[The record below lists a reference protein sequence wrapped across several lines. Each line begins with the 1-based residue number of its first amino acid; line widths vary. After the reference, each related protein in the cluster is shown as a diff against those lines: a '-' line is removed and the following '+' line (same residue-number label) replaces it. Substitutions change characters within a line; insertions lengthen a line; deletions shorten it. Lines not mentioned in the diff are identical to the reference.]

1 MWLDEGL
8 ALAHNSCLQSFPG
21 ASARDEARIHSRTIL
36 REYLFGSQYY
46 RLSRKEGLMM
56 PEYLY
61 HKIATQGI
69 CIMDVSM
76 LEGTYHH
83 LGMYVAGNA
92 APVQSAICNVL

>member
-1 MWLDEGL
+1 
-8 ALAHNSCLQSFPG
+8 
-21 ASARDEARIHSRTIL
+21 
-36 REYLFGSQYY
+36 
-46 RLSRKEGLMM
+46 MM

-61 HKIATQGI
+61 HKIASQGI

-76 LEGTYHH
+76 LAGTYHH